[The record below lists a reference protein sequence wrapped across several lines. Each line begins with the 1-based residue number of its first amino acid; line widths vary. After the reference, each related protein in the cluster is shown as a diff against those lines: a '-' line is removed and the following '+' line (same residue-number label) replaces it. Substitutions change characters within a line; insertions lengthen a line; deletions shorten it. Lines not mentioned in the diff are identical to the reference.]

1 MNSYILAL
9 LIVLLGILLH
19 YIIDST
25 KESFENEKKPKEE
38 TKAAAEQQ
46 EWQGTVDWYTQQLTN
61 LSNLA
66 KKQKKTIS
74 DLETNNKRYQA
85 IYDWLQYR
93 KKQMDAILEEE
104 RKQRGQQGTSAKA
117 SLSDA
122 ITTVNTQ
129 LG

>member
-9 LIVLLGILLH
+9 LIVLVGILLH
-19 YIIDST
+19 YILCST
-25 KESFENEKKPKEE
+25 KENFENTKKPKEE
-38 TKAAAEQQ
+38 TKAEAEQQ

-61 LSNLA
+61 LLNLA
-66 KKQKKTIS
+66 KEQKGTIS
-74 DLETNNKRYQA
+74 ALETNNKRYQE
-85 IYDWLQYR
+85 IYDCLQYR

-104 RKQRGQQGTSAKA
+104 RKQRGQQGSSAKA